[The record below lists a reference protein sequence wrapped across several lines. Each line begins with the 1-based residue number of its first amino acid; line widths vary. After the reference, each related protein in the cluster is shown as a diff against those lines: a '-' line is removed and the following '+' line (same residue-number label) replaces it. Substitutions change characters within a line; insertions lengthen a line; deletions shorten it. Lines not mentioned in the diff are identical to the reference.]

1 MDYGT
6 FFFTN
11 IASVTVFTVWICVLA
26 WYNRRVT
33 GMAWFAGAQ
42 VVGLTKLVL
51 QGLEG
56 KVPAFLGSMIP
67 NEMYLVSIA
76 MQWMGLYCFLVR
88 KPFRYRRL
96 WIPIGVVLAAY
107 TLVFLAKIPYTGNV
121 INLPFVALCGFSAW
135 TLWRHGGGP
144 FTAVSRVTGAILCG
158 QMSVAAYRAILTNLS
173 YAQPWK
179 TVDAHTDPRWLYSL
193 AAAAFL
199 AACMAMCEMWFLV
212 TELQGELA
220 RQARTDALTGA
231 LNRRSMEEAAVR
243 ETARSQRYGNALSM
257 IVIDIDNFKHLNDTR
272 GHAAGDCALQALVR
286 RLICALRQQDSL
298 ARMGGEEFAIL
309 LPDTQGSAALAI
321 AERVRRMVEELEVP
335 FEAGPLRMTICAGVA
350 QLNTARG
357 WEEMMRRADAAMYT
371 AKQRGR
377 NLICAL
383 PESGEDPARTS
394 RGVDV
399 DGCEVLPSS

>member
-42 VVGLTKLVL
+42 VVGMVKLIL

-56 KVPAFLGSMIP
+56 KVPAFLGSMSA
-67 NEMYLVSIA
+67 NELYLISIA
-76 MQWMGLYCFLVR
+76 MQWMGFYYFVVH

-107 TLVFLAKIPYTGNV
+107 TFVFLAKIPYTGNV
-121 INLPFVALCGFSAW
+121 INLPFVALCGFSVW
-135 TLWRHGGGP
+135 TLWIYGRGS
-144 FTAVSRVTGAILCG
+144 FTAVSRVSGAILCG
-158 QMSVAAYRAILTNLS
+158 QMCVAGYRAILTNLS

-179 TVDAHTDPRWLYSL
+179 TVDAHSDPRWLYSL
-193 AAAAFL
+193 AGAAFL

-220 RQARTDALTGA
+220 RQARTDPLTGA
-231 LNRRSMEEAAVR
+231 LNRRSMEEATLR
-243 ETARSQRYGNALSM
+243 ETARSQRYGHALSM

-286 RLICALRQQDSL
+286 RLNCMLRQQDSL

-309 LPDTQGSAALAI
+309 LPDTSGPAALII
-321 AERVRRMVEELEVP
+321 AERVRRMVEELEVQ
-335 FEAGPLRMTICAGVA
+335 FETGSMKMTICAGVA
-350 QLNTARG
+350 QLDPACG
-357 WEEMMRRADAAMYT
+357 WEEMTRRADAAMYD
-371 AKQRGR
+371 AKKRGR

-383 PESGEDPARTS
+383 PESGIDRAKTS
-394 RGVDV
+394 GGVSV
-399 DGCEVLPSS
+399 DGRDLLTSP